1 MALPILRPARL
12 WIGAALVAAAW
23 IANWTLPGLRTH
35 LLFFPLWAGYAIAVD
50 GLVFRRTGT
59 SLLARSRWRY
69 LSLFLVSAPA
79 WWLFELINWRTQNWF
94 YDGREYFS
102 NLHYFIHASISFST
116 VMPAV
121 FGTAEL
127 LASLSLVRR
136 LGRWRCVAPT
146 DGTLAVLFSLG
157 WTMLALLLW
166 RPDYFFPFVWLS
178 VFFILE
184 PVNARIGGRTLLDYT
199 VRGDWRPVVSLAAG
213 CLVCGFFWEM
223 WNFHSYPKW
232 IYRVPYVGF
241 CHVFEMPILGYLGYI
256 PFSLE
261 LFTLYH
267 LAVRFLRGSESG
279 ERYILPV
286 E

>member
-1 MALPILRPARL
+1 MALPILRPVRL
-12 WIGAALVAAAW
+12 WIGLTLVAAAW

-35 LLFFPLWAGYAIAVD
+35 ILFFPLWAGYAIAVD

-59 SLLARSRWRY
+59 SLLARSR
-69 LSLFLVSAPA
+69 LKFLGLFLLSAPA

-102 NLHYFIHASISFST
+102 NLYYFIHASINFST

-127 LASLSLVRR
+127 IASLSPVRR
-136 LGRWRCVAPT
+136 LERWKRVAPT
-146 DGTLAVLFSLG
+146 GGTLAIFFASG
-157 WTMLALLLW
+157 WAMLALLLW
-166 RPDYFFPFVWLS
+166 QPDCFFPFVWLS

-184 PVNARIGGRTLLDYT
+184 PINARVGGRTLLDYT
-199 VRGDWRPVVSLAAG
+199 ARGDWRPVVALAGG
-213 CLVCGFFWEM
+213 CLVCGFFWEL
-223 WNFHSYPKW
+223 WNFYSYPKW

-267 LAVRFLRGSESG
+267 LVVRFLRGSKSG
-279 ERYILPV
+279 DRYILPP